1 MSSKI
6 FVNLPVND
14 LGRSMAFYAKLGYS
28 FNEQFTDDNA
38 ACLVISDDI
47 YAMLLVRPFF
57 QTFTNKPVADPAQ
70 GTSAILALAVDSRDQ
85 VDELVDAALANGGAP
100 VKEPMEQGPM
110 YSRSFADPDGH
121 HWEYLWMDPA
131 AIQG

>member
-6 FVNLPVND
+6 FVNLPVSD

-57 QTFTNKPVADPAQ
+57 QTFTDKPVADPAQ
-70 GTSAILALAVDSRDQ
+70 GTAAILALAVDSRDQ

-100 VKEPMEQGPM
+100 VKEPMEHGPM
-110 YSRSFADPDGH
+110 YSRSFTDPDGH

-131 AIQG
+131 ALQG